1 MTVGEKIEAWTLI
14 GRAGSGH
21 YSDNSICGR
30 VSIADISRMSIFE
43 DMIERALTNVEF
55 LPEDHDLP
63 EDNYLPSEIRKMRRS
78 GNMPPTVH

>member
-1 MTVGEKIEAWTLI
+1 
-14 GRAGSGH
+14 
-21 YSDNSICGR
+21 
-30 VSIADISRMSIFE
+30 
-43 DMIERALTNVEF
+43 MIERALTNVEF